1 MPAAMRNGFVNR
13 LLRALRL
20 DRTLYREVAAPGAST
35 EQAALVV
42 ILAAVGSSFAQSA
55 SFLVSWLNA
64 EAGALWLGLTATQ
77 ANAWIAMD
85 FENYRV
91 VVRVLALAIAWP
103 VWAAGLWLVSKRM
116 LAAGSAPGFSQ
127 VARVLAFAQAPGVLG
142 AAILVPTTVGAAH
155 VLFQSSS
162 VAPGGPAPLAFLN
175 LLADIVWPL
184 LMVWVFLGTLVALRE
199 GLRLSSGQA
208 LGALAIVGTVL
219 AALLGLVVTV
229 GSVVAAAV
237 GVVPRAF
244 GTDLPVPVGLD
255 HGEAIAAQVV
265 PWIPYLTAFEFDF
278 NLGLHLS
285 PSLMDSLGAALA
297 TVR

>member
-1 MPAAMRNGFVNR
+1 MGDGLINR
-13 LLRALRL
+13 MLRALRL
-20 DRTLYREVAAPGAST
+20 DATLYREVAAPGAST
-35 EQAALVV
+35 EQAALVL
-42 ILAAVGSSFAQSA
+42 ILAAVGFSFAQSA
-55 SFLVSWLNA
+55 SFLTSWLNA
-64 EAGALWLGLTATQ
+64 EEGALWLGLTPTQ

-91 VVRVLALAIAWP
+91 AVRVLALAVAWP

-116 LAAGSAPGFSQ
+116 LADGSAPGFGQ
-127 VARVLAFAQAPGVLG
+127 VARVVAFAQAPGVLG
-142 AAILVPTTVGAAH
+142 AAILVPTTVGATH

-162 VAPGGPAPLAFLN
+162 VAPGGPAPLALLN
-175 LLADIVWPL
+175 LLADIAWPL

-208 LGALAIVGTVL
+208 LGALVIVGAGL
-219 AALLGLVVTV
+219 AVMLGVIVTI

-255 HGEAIAAQVV
+255 HGEAIAAQVA

-285 PSLMDSLGAALA
+285 PSLMDSLSLTLA